1 MAANTTLPRT
11 SVRGKFKAR
20 YDLQKMRFEVERL
33 KTFKTWSKSCPIRP
47 APLAKAGFFYV
58 GIFDLVECFSCRVQV
73 DKWEKGQTAK
83 GRHEEKNSLCKMV
96 KNEEK
101 FNITIEMWNEMKK
114 CPQSTSETDGEVVM
128 DPSDTSNLITP
139 DMPDDYVD
147 AFCGTSFSGRL
158 TLAKYPEHSGELDRL
173 DTFRD
178 KWSDEFKLP
187 SSSLRWLANAGFFKN
202 GPGDRTRCFYCG
214 GGIECWEEDDEP
226 WCEHARNF
234 PTCKWLLDVKGEDF
248 VNDVQDY
255 FKNKKTREEEE
266 KKSRDTSTASSL
278 NHQNA
283 PASPPIKTNQVSAND
298 LVKMMDSP
306 TVRIILKTGFDAAL
320 VCRVLEEQLRQT
332 GIDFSSS
339 DNFIKAL
346 EAAEKNNPKSP
357 VPNIEMQV
365 NNSNMCTI
373 GQNV

>member
-1 MAANTTLPRT
+1 MAVNTTVPHA

-20 YDLQKMRFEVERL
+20 YDLQKMRFEVERI

-47 APLAKAGFFYV
+47 APLAKAGFFYL
-58 GIFDLVECFSCRVQV
+58 GIFDFVECFSCRVRL

-114 CPQSTSETDGEVVM
+114 SLQSKSETDGEVVV
-128 DPSDTSNLITP
+128 DPSDTSNLIT
-139 DMPDDYVD
+139 PDDYVD

-158 TLAKYPEHSGELDRL
+158 TLAMLAKYPEHSGELDRL

-202 GPGDRTRCFYCG
+202 GPDDRTRCFYCG

-255 FKNKKTREEEE
+255 FKNNKTREEEE
-266 KKSRDTSTASSL
+266 MNSRDTSTASAL
-278 NHQNA
+278 NPQNT
-283 PASPPIKTNQVSAND
+283 PASAPNKTEQVSGYD
-298 LVKMMDSP
+298 LVMMMGSP
-306 TVRIILKTGFDAAL
+306 TMRIILKTGFDAAL

-346 EAAEKNNPKSP
+346 EAAEKTNPKSP

-365 NNSNMCTI
+365 NNSKMCTI
-373 GQNV
+373 G